1 MQERLKRIR
10 EHFGMTQS
18 EFAKKLGIG
27 QSTLAMMEVSKRDI
41 SDRHI
46 KTICAIFSV
55 NEEWLR
61 SGEGEMFI
69 ATDKSILSNLASEY
83 DLDTLDQKIVECYLN
98 LSTLQRKVIKDYL
111 RDLVDAVLSDEN
123 YEAYRADYI
132 KENASMTAARSGHAG
147 NLDELRELYDS
158 ANQDDK

>member
-1 MQERLKRIR
+1 
-10 EHFGMTQS
+10 MTQS

-132 KENASMTAARSGHAG
+132 RANASMTAARSGHAG